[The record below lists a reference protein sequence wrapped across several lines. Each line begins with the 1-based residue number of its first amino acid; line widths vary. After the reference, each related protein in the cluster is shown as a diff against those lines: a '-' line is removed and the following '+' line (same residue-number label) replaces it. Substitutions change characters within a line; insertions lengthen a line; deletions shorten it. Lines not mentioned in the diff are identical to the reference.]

1 MFINATALCSAFL
14 ALGGNVGDVQKAFRT
29 SLDALPATAQVNV
42 IKESAIYRTPPWGK
56 TDQPDF
62 LNMAAEVETTL
73 SPHALLDLCLEIERA
88 SGRVREE
95 RWGPR
100 TIDLDI
106 IAYGNQVIADERL
119 TLPHPHAH
127 ERAFVLAPLND
138 MAPDLM
144 ISGKSVRDW
153 LKSVDATALK
163 RI

>member
-1 MFINATALCSAFL
+1 MVRAFL
-14 ALGGNVGDVQKAFRT
+14 ALGGNVGDVEQSFRT
-29 SLDALPATAQVNV
+29 SLAALRARPQVNV
-42 IKESAIYRTPPWGK
+42 LNLSALYRTPPWGK

-62 LNMAAEVETTL
+62 LNMAVEIETDL
-73 SPHALLDLCLEIERA
+73 SAHDLLDLCLTIERA

-106 IAYGNQVIADERL
+106 IAYDDQVIADERL
-119 TLPHPHAH
+119 TIPHPHAH

-138 MAPDLM
+138 IAPDLM
-144 ISGKSVRDW
+144 IAGKNVRDW
-153 LKSVDATALK
+153 LKSADASGMT

>member
-1 MFINATALCSAFL
+1 MVRAFL
-14 ALGGNVGDVQKAFRT
+14 ALGGNVGDVEKAFRT
-29 SLDALPATAQVNV
+29 SLDALRATAQVNV

-62 LNMAAEVETTL
+62 LNMATEIETTL

-106 IAYGNQVIADERL
+106 IAYENQVIADERL

-138 MAPDLM
+138 IAPDLM

-153 LKSVDATALK
+153 LKSVDASALK

>member
-1 MFINATALCSAFL
+1 MVRAYI
-14 ALGGNVGDVQKAFRT
+14 ALGGNVGDVEQSFRT
-29 SLDALPATAQVNV
+29 SLAALRAHEHVKV
-42 IKESAIYRTPPWGK
+42 LKESAIYRTPPWGK

-62 LNMAAEVETTL
+62 LNMAVEIETDL
-73 SPHALLDLCLEIERA
+73 SAHDLLDLCLTIERA

-106 IAYGNQVIADERL
+106 IAYDDQVIADERL
-119 TLPHPHAH
+119 TVPHPHAH

-138 MAPDLM
+138 IASDLM
-144 ISGKSVRDW
+144 IAGKNVRDW
-153 LKSVDATALK
+153 LKSADASGMT